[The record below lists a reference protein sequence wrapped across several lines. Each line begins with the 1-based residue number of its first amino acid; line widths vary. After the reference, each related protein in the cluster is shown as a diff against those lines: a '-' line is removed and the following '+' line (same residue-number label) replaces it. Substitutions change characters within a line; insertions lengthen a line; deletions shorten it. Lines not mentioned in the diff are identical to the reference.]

1 MTEEKSVGDG
11 LSSTEEAMINDMV
24 AQLAQSTAPPPPTT
38 TTTTTVGSVPHLDAT
53 QLAPCQNVAPVSP
66 FADRYDNLA
75 SASRGA
81 KVLFATDDWFAVAEN
96 LLQDGPPI
104 FVDGLYCDQGK
115 VLDGWETRRRRQAGY
130 DWCLIQLSQRAEVH
144 ALELDTAHF
153 TGNNTP
159 NISLEICDLTA
170 SELSD
175 LASKLPNAFERLLH
189 GGVQGTGRLP
199 SEVATARE
207 AVGTIGIW
215 NDLLPTTPLL
225 PGFEPTRMHYFPLDS
240 PIVGN
245 IVRVNYYPD
254 GGVARF
260 RVWGKSLGDVKP
272 ATLPLYMP
280 MTTCDECTV
289 VSHTSTDQPLPSRL
303 PYEYPELSSMDMG
316 GVGGACS
323 NKHYGEPWQLTQST
337 LGRDMGDGWE
347 TARHPNR
354 PGILVQQRNS
364 MLIDSPLMDWA
375 IIKLGKEANQGVVRA
390 IIDTRHFKGN
400 FPESAMLEGC
410 YVPATAEESKRTG
423 DGTAATTTTTLDDAE
438 WFILVPRTRMSPDA
452 EHVFERSKNQITNT
466 DKPITHVRVSMFP
479 DGGISRVRI
488 YG

>member
-1 MTEEKSVGDG
+1 
-11 LSSTEEAMINDMV
+11 MV
-24 AQLAQSTAPPPPTT
+24 TT
-38 TTTTTVGSVPHLDAT
+38 TTTNTVGDAPHTDLQH
-53 QLAPCQNVAPVSP
+53 QLNTTPCKNVAPVSP

-75 SASRGA
+75 SASRGS

-104 FVDGLYCDQGK
+104 FVDGLYCEQGK

-130 DWCLIQLSQRAEVH
+130 DWCLIQLSSKATIH

-159 NISLEICDLTA
+159 NISLEICDLSA
-170 SELSD
+170 SELTA
-175 LASKLPNAFERLLH
+175 LVSKLPNSLERLLH

-199 SEVATARE
+199 TEVETARE
-207 AVGTIGIW
+207 AVSSIGVW
-215 NDLLPTTPLL
+215 KELLPTTPLL
-225 PGFEPTRMHYFPLDS
+225 PGFEPTRMHYFPLTT
-240 PIVGN
+240 PMVGN

-260 RVWGKSLGDVKP
+260 RVWGTSLGDVKP
-272 ATLPLYMP
+272 DTLPLYMP
-280 MTTCDECTV
+280 ITTCDQCTV
-289 VSHTSTDQPLPSRL
+289 VSHSSTDQPPSQV
-303 PYEYPELSSMDMG
+303 PYEYPELSSMDWG
-316 GVGGACS
+316 GIGGACS

-337 LGRDMGDGWE
+337 LGKDMGDGWE

-354 PGILVQQRNS
+354 PSILVRQRNS
-364 MLIDSPLMDWA
+364 TLIDSPLMDWA
-375 IIKLGKEANQGVVRA
+375 IIQLGQGATHGVVRV
-390 IIDTRHFKGN
+390 IIDTKHFKGN
-400 FPESAMLEGC
+400 FPESAMVEGC
-410 YVPATAEESKRTG
+410 YSIPSSSSSDEG
-423 DGTAATTTTTLDDAE
+423 NDTTNSITLVDDVSE
-438 WFILVPRTRMSPDA
+438 WFTLIPRTRMSPDA